1 MEFNLSA
8 SGLLWSFLGIAAL
21 IIGLVYAMRSRYKS
35 KAPGDLAASLDQK
48 DALKARNKY
57 PGVDVFRHSGTFLY
71 GGLVLSLLLCV
82 LAFNYTQPKVEIF
95 IPEGALDIDE
105 EIVVDAPRTAE
116 PPPPPPPPPP
126 PVIEPVPDEEVVE
139 DVVFEDTKIEEPL
152 PPPPPPAP
160 SGPAKVE
167 APPPPPPPPPPPAPK
182 DEIFKIVEQMP
193 MFPGCENQGLDKDGL
208 KQCAEKKML
217 EYIYGNV
224 KYPAIAREN
233 GVEGKAI
240 VAFVVE
246 KDGSITDAKVVRG
259 PQAGLS
265 EEALRVVNSFPK
277 WIPGKQRGQPVRV
290 SFVLPVQFKLE

>member
-1 MEFNLSA
+1 MEFNLTA
-8 SGLLWSFLGIAAL
+8 SQLLMGFIGIAIL
-21 IIGLVYAMRSRYKS
+21 IAAVVLVMRSRYRS
-35 KAPGDLAASLDQK
+35 KDPAELASSLNPK

-57 PGVDVFRHSGTFLY
+57 PGVDIFRHSGTFLY

-82 LAFNYTQPKVEIF
+82 LAFNYTQPKVEIY
-95 IPEGALDIDE
+95 IPDGALDMDE
-105 EIVVDAPRTAE
+105 EIIVDAPRTAE

-139 DVVFEDTKIEEPL
+139 DVVFEDTRIEEPL

-160 SGPAKVE
+160 TGPKVE
-167 APPPPPPPPPPPAPK
+167 APPPPPPPPPPAPVV

-193 MFPGCENQGLDKDGL
+193 MFPGCENDGLDKAAM

>member
-8 SGLLWSFLGIAAL
+8 QSLLLGIIGIFA
-21 IIGLVYAMRSRYKS
+21 IIIATVFVIRARYKG
-35 KAPGDLAASLDQK
+35 KTADDLAANLDQK

-57 PGVDVFRHSGTFLY
+57 PGVDVFRHSGSFFY
-71 GGLVLSLLLCV
+71 AGLVLSLLLCV
-82 LAFNYTQPKVEIF
+82 LAFNYTQPKVEIN
-95 IPEGALDIDE
+95 IPTGALDMDE
-105 EIVVDAPRTAE
+105 EIIVDAPRTAE

-139 DVVFEDTKIEEPL
+139 DVKFEDVPIDEPL

-160 SGPAKVE
+160 AGPTKVD
-167 APPPPPPPPPPPAPK
+167 APPPPPPPPPPPAP
-182 DEIFKIVEQMP
+182 DNEIFKIVEQMP
-193 MFPGCENQGLDKDGL
+193 MFPGCENQALDKDAM
-208 KQCAEKKML
+208 KACAEKKML

-246 KDGSITDAKVVRG
+246 RDGSITDAKVVRG
-259 PQAGLS
+259 PAAGLS
-265 EEALRVVNSFPK
+265 EEALRVVNTFPT
-277 WIPGKQRGQPVRV
+277 WIPGKQRGKPVRV